1 MNRKEEKSF
10 CFFLRGKMLFFLAAS
25 RLGFVP
31 AYTANVFSCV
41 GGRGA
46 VRLKSLW
53 DFFSATLVNFAFL
66 KKILNAD
73 VYIYIY
79 IFFFKRQSLLG
90 VHLHPRCC

>member
-1 MNRKEEKSF
+1 MEVEQKGGEKF
-10 CFFLRGKMLFFLAAS
+10 LFFLRGKMLFFLAAS

-53 DFFSATLVNFAFL
+53 DFFSATLVTFAFL

-79 IFFFKRQSLLG
+79 IFF
-90 VHLHPRCC
+90 

>member
-1 MNRKEEKSF
+1 
-10 CFFLRGKMLFFLAAS
+10 MLFFLAAS

-66 KKILNAD
+66 KD
-73 VYIYIY
+73 T
-79 IFFFKRQSLLG
+79 
-90 VHLHPRCC
+90 